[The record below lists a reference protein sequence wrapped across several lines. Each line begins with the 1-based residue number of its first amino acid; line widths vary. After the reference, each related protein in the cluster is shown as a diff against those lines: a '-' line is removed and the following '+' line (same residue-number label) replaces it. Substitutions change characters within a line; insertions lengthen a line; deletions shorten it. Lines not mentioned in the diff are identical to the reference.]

1 MSQLTVHVGIDV
13 SKDTLDVSAPLRK
26 RSFAN
31 TAQGHRT
38 LVAALLRLGPV
49 HVVCEATGGYE
60 RAVVDALHQ
69 VGVPVSVVNPRQVR
83 DFARSQGRLAKTDQI
98 DSQVLADYGQAIQ
111 PKPTPPCSAEQ
122 RQLEQWI
129 ARRRQLLDMLQME
142 QCRLQQTS
150 DAALRRA
157 IRSIVHTLKAQIH
170 RVEHQLQK
178 LLEAVP
184 AWARAV
190 KQLCT
195 VKGVGFITALSLLA
209 TLPEIGHL
217 NRRQAAALAGL
228 APFNRDSGKARGRR
242 MIGGG
247 RPGVRQAL
255 YMAALVASVRNPTFK
270 AFYQRLRNAG
280 KPGKVALTAVMRKLL
295 IHLNCIMKPL
305 TFAHA

>member
-1 MSQLTVHVGIDV
+1 MSQVPVHAGVDV
-13 SKDTLDVSAPLRK
+13 SKDTLDASAPLRK

-31 TAQGHRT
+31 SVQGHRA

-60 RAVVDALHQ
+60 RALVDALHQ
-69 VGVPVSVVNPRQVR
+69 AGVPVSVINPRQVR
-83 DFARSQGRLAKTDQI
+83 DFARSQGRLAKTDRI
-98 DSQVLADYGQAIQ
+98 DAQVLADYGQAIQ

-129 ARRRQLLDMLQME
+129 TRRRQLVDMLQME
-142 QCRLQQTS
+142 RCRLEQTS

-157 IRSIVHTLKAQIH
+157 IRSVVRTIEVQIR
-170 RVEHQLQK
+170 RVEQQLHK
-178 LLEAVP
+178 LLEATP

-190 KQLCT
+190 KHLCA
-195 VKGVGFITALSLLA
+195 VKGVGLITALSLLA
-209 TLPEIGHL
+209 ALPEIGQL

-247 RPGVRQAL
+247 RPDVRQAI
-255 YMAALVASVRNPTFK
+255 YMAALVASATNPTFK
-270 AFYQRLRNAG
+270 AFYQRLRSAG

-305 TFAHA
+305 TLANA